1 MTRKAIW
8 ANADGLRVGFGPNLA
23 DFSSVG
29 EHKMPG
35 ADKELRIVIDGEK
48 FTGGI
53 YQFEATELLPVGAV
67 PLYAHARVTEVFVL
81 GGTTPTIQI
90 GSTSSTGGV
99 PNAPSAAVGTAAI
112 AGSLSEA
119 NAEALGTYTLS
130 VTATPLTATTA
141 GNLQVTLGGT
151 SPTVTAAGRLT
162 LVIGYRTLASS

>member
-1 MTRKAIW
+1 MTRKSLW

-29 EHKMPG
+29 EHKTNG

-53 YQFEATELLPVGAV
+53 YQFDATEVLPVGAV

-90 GSTSSTGGV
+90 GSTSSTGSV

-112 AGSLSEA
+112 AGSVSEA

-141 GNLQVTLGGT
+141 GVLQVTLGGT
-151 SPTVTAAGRLT
+151 TPTVTAAGRMT
-162 LVIGYRTLASS
+162 LVIGYRLVNPS